1 MKYSYWFLLSLF
13 LAAAACTQPKSKKVV
28 FVILDGIPADVLEK
42 VETPNMDEI
51 AAKGSYALAYVGGEK
66 GSDSE
71 SPTISAVGYNS
82 LLTGTW
88 ANKHNV
94 YGNEIKEPNY
104 EYWSVFRIMRHARPD
119 AKLGIYSTWEDNR
132 TKLIGEGKPETNNLK
147 MDFVFDGYELD
158 TNKFPHDDAREY
170 IHKID
175 ELVVNEAAKSIE
187 RDAPDLSWIY
197 LEFTDDMGHKFGDSP
212 EMYAAVKT
220 ADKQMGKVYEAIKM
234 REQNHNEAWL
244 IVITT
249 DHGRDAETGKNH
261 GGQSDRERTTW
272 VVSSK
277 PITSKKRPLAIV
289 DIMPSICEFIG
300 VEMPA
305 NIKKGLDGESFF
317 E

>member
-1 MKYSYWFLLSLF
+1 MKYIFSLLLF
-13 LAAAACTQPKSKKVV
+13 ITFSCTNTERKTRKVV

-42 VETPNMDEI
+42 VVTPNIDGI
-51 AAKGSYALAYVGGEK
+51 AARGSYARAYVGGEK
-66 GSDSE
+66 GGESE

-94 YGNEIKEPNY
+94 YGNSIKAPDY
-104 EYWSVFRIMRHARPD
+104 SYWSIFKIMRNARPD

-132 TKLIGEGKPETNNLK
+132 TKLIGEGKPETENLK
-147 MDFVFDGYELD
+147 IDISFDGYELD
-158 TNKFPHDDAREY
+158 TVNFPHDENREY
-170 IHKID
+170 IRKID
-175 ELVVNEAAKSIE
+175 ELVVDEAAKSIE
-187 RDAPDLSWIY
+187 KDAPDLSWIY

-212 EMYAAVKT
+212 EMYEAVRL
-220 ADKQMGKVYEAIKM
+220 ADKQMGEVFYAIKK
-234 REQNHNEAWL
+234 REQNHNEEWL

-272 VVSSK
+272 IVSSK
-277 PITSKKRPLAIV
+277 PIVSKKRPLAIV
-289 DIMPSICEFIG
+289 DILPSICEFMG
-300 VEMPA
+300 VEIPA
-305 NIKKGLDGESFF
+305 EVEKGLDGESFF

>member
-1 MKYSYWFLLSLF
+1 MRHTLLLLLLF
-13 LAAAACTQPKSKKVV
+13 TATACTQPKTKKAV

-42 VETPNMDEI
+42 VATPNMDEI
-51 AAKGSYALAYVGGEK
+51 ALKGSYARAYVGGEK
-66 GSDSE
+66 GGESE

-94 YGNEIKEPNY
+94 WGNSIKDPNY
-104 EYWSVFRIMRHARPD
+104 EYWSIFRIVRNARPD

-132 TKLIGEGKPETNNLK
+132 TKLIGEGKLETDKLK
-147 MDFVFDGYELD
+147 MDIAFDGYELD
-158 TNKFPHDDAREY
+158 TVTFPHDEAREY

-175 ELVVNEAAKSIE
+175 ELVVSEAANSIE
-187 RDAPDLSWIY
+187 KDAPDLSWIY

-212 EMYAAVKT
+212 EMYEAVKL
-220 ADKQMGKVYEAIKM
+220 ADRQMGEVYKAIKE
-234 REQNHNEAWL
+234 REQNHIEEWL

-249 DHGRDAETGKNH
+249 DHGRDVETGKNH
-261 GGQSDRERTTW
+261 GGQSGRERTTW
-272 VVSSK
+272 IVSSK

-289 DIMPSICEFIG
+289 DILPSICEFMG
-300 VEMPA
+300 VEIPVK
-305 NIKKGLDGESFF
+305 IKKSLDGESFF